1 MLISCRRVARGCSV
15 GEVEVIREFCA
26 IGGDSVDASHGWQYT
41 MSLTQGT
48 HAEIFALHVTLR
60 VLRVTRY
67 LEVRE
72 TESLS
77 LAEYVSRKVLDL
89 LILSEYASVIDD
101 ILQSLQEPGVDLR
114 QLIDVLNR
122 VSLL

>member
-1 MLISCRRVARGCSV
+1 
-15 GEVEVIREFCA
+15 
-26 IGGDSVDASHGWQYT
+26 

-60 VLRVTRY
+60 VLCVTRY

-72 TESLS
+72 AKSLS
-77 LAEYVSRKVLDL
+77 FAEYVGRKVLDL
-89 LILSEYASVIDD
+89 LILSEYVGIIDD
-101 ILQSLQEPGVDLR
+101 ILQSLQEPGVNFR
-114 QLIDVLNR
+114 QFIDVLNR

>member
-1 MLISCRRVARGCSV
+1 
-15 GEVEVIREFCA
+15 
-26 IGGDSVDASHGWQYT
+26 

-77 LAEYVSRKVLDL
+77 LAEYVGRKVLDL
-89 LILSEYASVIDD
+89 LILSKYASVIDD

>member
-1 MLISCRRVARGCSV
+1 
-15 GEVEVIREFCA
+15 
-26 IGGDSVDASHGWQYT
+26 

-77 LAEYVSRKVLDL
+77 LAEYVGRKVLDL

>member
-1 MLISCRRVARGCSV
+1 
-15 GEVEVIREFCA
+15 
-26 IGGDSVDASHGWQYT
+26 

-60 VLRVTRY
+60 VLCVTRY

-72 TESLS
+72 AESLS
-77 LAEYVSRKVLDL
+77 FAEYVGRKVLDL
-89 LILSEYASVIDD
+89 LILSEYVGIIDD

-114 QLIDVLNR
+114 QLIDVLDR

>member
-1 MLISCRRVARGCSV
+1 
-15 GEVEVIREFCA
+15 
-26 IGGDSVDASHGWQYT
+26 

-48 HAEIFALHVTLR
+48 HAEVFALHVALR

-77 LAEYVSRKVLDL
+77 LAEYVGRKVLDL
-89 LILSEYASVIDD
+89 FILSEYVGIIDD
-101 ILQSLQEPGVDLR
+101 ILQSF
-114 QLIDVLNR
+114 
-122 VSLL
+122 